1 MKILHNFDASIIL
14 KYCVSYGLDKFL
26 NFLMWQF
33 RSGSLEQITLE
44 QLN

>member
-14 KYCVSYGLDKFL
+14 KYCVPF

-33 RSGSLEQITLE
+33 RLGSLDQITLE
-44 QLN
+44 KLN